1 MNKDGWKHNRAGK
14 MSPKNLMVTTIGD
27 EIRLATNFR
36 SKVIGIALKDRGAI
50 LPAGH
55 SANGAYWYDDKTGGW
70 ISSSYYMSDLP
81 DWVKDLN
88 AKKLADPY
96 YAQDWNTLYPMETY
110 AQSTPDDVPYEIK
123 PFGQRPFPIY

>member
-1 MNKDGWKHNRAGK
+1 NDWWNYDLNELEYCTADNSVKTVGSTTEAGK

-55 SANGAYWYDDKTGGW
+55 SANGAYWYDDKTGDW
-70 ISSSYYMSDLP
+70 ISSSYYGNDLP
-81 DWVKDLN
+81 AWVKDLN
-88 AKKLADPY
+88 AKKLPD
-96 YAQDWNTLYPMETY
+96 TY
-110 AQSTPDDVPYEIK
+110 
-123 PFGQRPFPIY
+123 